1 MEVVAVH
8 IRELDPSASPLD
20 YYGFELRRAR
30 EAAGLTQQALGSIVF
45 CTGSLIGQVETTL
58 RVPTREFSERVD
70 AALGTDGTFS
80 RLVGLVLRNQLPSWF
95 QPYAEMEAR
104 ATNIATFQAQVV
116 YGLLQTP
123 AYARAVLEAG
133 WADKLDDQVAARME
147 RQRILTREK
156 PPLAWV
162 VLDEVVLHRPFGG
175 REVMRQQLTHLLNLQ
190 KRRQLRVQ
198 LLPFGVGQHP
208 ATAGSF
214 TILRFDDDPDI
225 AYSENYDKGYM
236 TANPDVVRDCS
247 HRYDHLQAAAL
258 SVEDSAALI
267 ARVREE
273 RYAEQPGPDRSSLA

>member
-8 IRELDPSASPLD
+8 IRELDPSGSPLD
-20 YYGFELRRAR
+20 YYGYELRRAR

-45 CTGSLIGQVETTL
+45 CTGSLIGQIETTV

-80 RLVGLVLRNQLPSWF
+80 RLVGLVLRSQLPSWF
-95 QPYAEMEAR
+95 QAYAELETR

-116 YGLLQTP
+116 HGLLQTP
-123 AYARAVLEAG
+123 EYARAVLQAG
-133 WADKLDDQVAARME
+133 WADSLDDQVAARID
-147 RQRILTREK
+147 RQRILGREK
-156 PPLAWV
+156 PPMVWV
-162 VLDEVVLHRPFGG
+162 VLDEVVLHRPFGN
-175 REVMRQQLTHLLNLQ
+175 REVMLQQLTHLLCLQ
-190 KRRQLRVQ
+190 ERREVRVQ
-198 LLPFGVGQHP
+198 VLPLGVGQHP

-214 TILRFDDDPDI
+214 NLLRFENDPDVV
-225 AYSENYDKGYM
+225 YSENYDKGYM
-236 TANPDVVRDCS
+236 TANSDVVRDCS

-273 RYAEQPGPDRSSLA
+273 RYAEQP